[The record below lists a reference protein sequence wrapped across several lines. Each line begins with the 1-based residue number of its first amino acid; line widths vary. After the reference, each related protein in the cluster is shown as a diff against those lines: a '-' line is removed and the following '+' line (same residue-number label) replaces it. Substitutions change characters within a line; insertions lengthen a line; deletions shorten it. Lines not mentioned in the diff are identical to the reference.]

1 MQRSGEIQV
10 VKGRANIQCPSC
22 RKTRQH
28 QIPPGVRH
36 KNLRCLRNN
45 CDSKGKST
53 WYTFNHRKN
62 RRESAPVK
70 VVLSLSEGTETV
82 FIKNVSMD
90 GISFQGRKIFQ
101 RLRVG
106 DRLEIQLRDSSGKK
120 VIRRITITNKSLDN
134 IGAEYTDMPKF

>member
-1 MQRSGEIQV
+1 
-10 VKGRANIQCPSC
+10 
-22 RKTRQH
+22 
-28 QIPPGVRH
+28 
-36 KNLRCLRNN
+36 
-45 CDSKGKST
+45 
-53 WYTFNHRKN
+53 
-62 RRESAPVK
+62 
-70 VVLSLSEGTETV
+70 
-82 FIKNVSMD
+82 MD